1 MTSTPSDAPHPSPW
15 LSLWLHPGATI
26 ERIVTT
32 NPRRHVL
39 LLAALAGMSNFIFSL
54 IHFGSTIELLD
65 WRIIAGI
72 VVLGAIYG
80 VVSLYISGLMFWLA
94 GTMFGGRAASAAV
107 RAAYAW
113 GTAPSIL
120 ALAIWLVALAA
131 FKLLA
136 GAAPPPSATQ
146 GLNIALQAVGGLLGL
161 WAAVMIFLMLKR
173 VQGFGIWR
181 ALASSALGLVLVSL
195 ITALL
200 IRTFL
205 FQPFS
210 IFSGSQKPTLFA
222 GDYLFVSKYSYGYS
236 HYSLPLS
243 PPLFSGRIF
252 GSEPERG
259 DMVVFR
265 LPRDDS
271 VDYIF
276 RVIGL
281 PGDRIQ
287 MINGHLHINGE
298 PVKRERIE
306 DFVETEGGR
315 TARIKRWRETLPNGV
330 SFTTLDLVENGFYD
344 NTPVYE
350 VPAGRFFVLG
360 DNRDNASDSRVMSQ
374 TGYIPFENL
383 VGRVQIIFFSIDRDS
398 RELRVRHER
407 IGTWVR

>member
-1 MTSTPSDAPHPSPW
+1 MTSAVSDAPLPSPW
-15 LSLWLHPGATI
+15 ISLWFRPGATI
-26 ERIVTT
+26 ERIVAT

-39 LLAALAGMSNFIFSL
+39 LLAALAAISSFIFTPIS
-54 IHFGSTIELLD
+54 IGSTIELLD

-80 VVSLYISGLMFWLA
+80 VVTLYIAGLTFWLA
-94 GTMFGGRAASAAV
+94 GKTFGGRAPSAAV

-113 GTAPSIL
+113 GTAPNIV
-120 ALAIWLVALAA
+120 ALAICLVVLAA

-136 GAAPPPSATQ
+136 GAAPAPSATQ
-146 GLNIALQAVGGLLGL
+146 AVNIALQAVGGLLGL

-173 VQGFGIWR
+173 VQGFGFWR
-181 ALASSALGLVLVSL
+181 TLASSALGLVVLILL
-195 ITALL
+195 ITVP

-205 FQPFS
+205 FQPFK
-210 IFSGSQKPTLFA
+210 IFSESQKPTLFA
-222 GDYLFVSKYSYGYS
+222 GDYVFVSKFSYGYS

-243 PPLFSGRIF
+243 PRLFSGRIF
-252 GSEPERG
+252 ASEPERG
-259 DMVVFR
+259 DIVVFR

-306 DFVETEGGR
+306 DFVETESGR
-315 TARIKRWRETLPNGV
+315 TTRIKQWRETLPNGV
-330 SFTTLDLVENGFYD
+330 SHRTLDLMENGFYD
-344 NTPVYE
+344 NTPVYT
-350 VPAGRFFVLG
+350 VPAGHFFVMG
-360 DNRDNASDSRVMSQ
+360 DNRDNASDSRVTSQ

-383 VGRVQIIFFSIDRDS
+383 VGRAQIIFYSVDRDS
-398 RELRVRHER
+398 RDLRVRSER

>member
-1 MTSTPSDAPHPSPW
+1 MTSTPSDAPNPSPW

-39 LLAALAGMSNFIFSL
+39 LLAALAAISSFIFTA
-54 IHFGSTIELLD
+54 ITFGSTIELLD
-65 WRIIAGI
+65 WRTVAGI

-80 VVSLYISGLMFWLA
+80 VVSLYIWGLSFWLA
-94 GTMFGGRAASAAV
+94 GRMFGGRAPSAAV
-107 RAAYAW
+107 RATYAW
-113 GTAPSIL
+113 GTVPNIV
-120 ALAIWLVALAA
+120 ALAICLIVLAA

-136 GAAPPPSATQ
+136 GAAPARSATQ
-146 GLNIALQAVGGLLGL
+146 AVTIALQAVGALLAL
-161 WAAVMIFLMLKR
+161 WTAVMIFLMLKR
-173 VQGFGIWR
+173 VQGFGFWR
-181 ALASSALGLVLVSL
+181 TLASSAIGLVVLFLLV
-195 ITALL
+195 TVP

-205 FQPFS
+205 FQPFK
-210 IFSGSQKPTLFA
+210 IVSGSPKPTLLP
-222 GDYLFVSKYSYGYS
+222 GDYVFVSKFSYGYS

-252 GSEPERG
+252 ASEPERG
-259 DMVVFR
+259 DVVVFR

-271 VDYIF
+271 IDYIF

-287 MINGHLHINGE
+287 MINGHLHINGD

-315 TARIKRWRETLPNGV
+315 TNRIKQWRETLPNGV
-330 SFTTLDLVENGFYD
+330 SHRTLDLVENSFSD
-344 NTPVYE
+344 NTPVYT
-350 VPAGRFFVLG
+350 VPAGHFFVMG

-383 VGRVQIIFFSIDRDS
+383 VGRAQIVFFSTDD
-398 RELRVRHER
+398 ER